1 MALSAKILRMKQV
14 NEAQREYWNG
24 GGGERWVAEAERY
37 DMLNQRFGRRLV
49 EVLAAQPG
57 ERVLDIGCGNGALA
71 LEVAKHVGLDG
82 AVVGLD
88 ISEPMLGVARER
100 AHAAGAGNVTFEQG
114 DAQVHSLPP
123 ASFHAVTSR
132 FGVMFFED
140 PVAAFANLASATR
153 PAGRL
158 VFACWQDL
166 VQNEWIMVPAA
177 AAIAHVPFPD
187 MGEPGAPGPFALADR
202 DRLEAVL
209 SDAGWTGITID
220 AAEEP
225 MRLGTS
231 VEDAMS
237 FLRTSD
243 IAQRLLADADETAAA
258 AALDAI
264 EKAIEPHAGPDG
276 VELTGRAWIVQASKR

>member
-1 MALSAKILRMKQV
+1 MTT

-24 GGGERWVAEAERY
+24 GGGEHWVAEAERY

-49 EVLAAQPG
+49 EVLAAQQG
-57 ERVLDIGCGNGALA
+57 ERVLDVGCGNGALA
-71 LEVAKHVGLDG
+71 LEVAKGVGPDG

-88 ISEPMLGVARER
+88 LSEPMLGVARER
-100 AHAAGAGNVTFEQG
+100 ARRAGVDNVTFEHG
-114 DAQVHSLPP
+114 DAQVHRLAPE
-123 ASFHAVTSR
+123 SFDAVTSR

-140 PVAAFANLASATR
+140 PVAAFTNLAAATR
-153 PAGRL
+153 QSGRL
-158 VFACWQDL
+158 VFACWQEL
-166 VQNEWIMVPAA
+166 VQNEWIMVPAGA
-177 AAIAHVPFPD
+177 ALAHVPFPD

-202 DRLEAVL
+202 ERLQSVL
-209 SDAGWTGITID
+209 SDAGWADIVID

-225 MRLGTS
+225 MRIGTS

-264 EKAIEPHAGPDG
+264 EKAIEPHAGPNG